1 MILPGNK
8 QENAAILIVA
18 IVNSSKI
25 AIFITPLP
33 SVSNFS
39 KMEFVQEGDAVTDI
53 PKIVAIRPE
62 TPKDVTGKINATIYT
77 PKIKSLNVPKMYSH

>member
-1 MILPGNK
+1 MIFPRNK

-39 KMEFVQEGDAVTDI
+39 KMESVQEGDAVTDI
-53 PKIVAIRPE
+53 PKIVATGPE

-77 PKIKSLNVPKMYSH
+77 PKIKSLKVPKM